1 MLKTVKFAVYVNKQ
15 SQGYVKM
22 FFLLAK
28 RLETAK
34 NFQILGRASEG
45 DVAALNEKSR
55 RLSSRERK
63 NT

>member
-1 MLKTVKFAVYVNKQ
+1 MH
-15 SQGYVKM
+15 
-22 FFLLAK
+22 FFAK

-63 NT
+63 KHLSHEKNLLLSIIPVV